1 MPIYVFKCNTCEEMW
16 EENLPYEVRNL
27 PTEGH
32 CSLSPHLG
40 ETVPC
45 YGSVSRITQNIK
57 PQCEYCGDAGCKGLC
72 NN

>member
-16 EENLPYEVRNL
+16 EDNLPYEARNL

-45 YGSVSRITQNIK
+45 YGIVSRISQDIK
-57 PQCEYCGDAGCKGLC
+57 LEEYNMEC
-72 NN
+72 NNYKTKNNS